1 MNEAVT
7 NMYIYKIQ
15 NTNTHKMS
23 TKTKQMVMTTMM
35 QAFLCRPRVIHRN
48 VRSQSWDVFRL
59 NYVKGKCYTQHR
71 HRHTHTPN
79 PRYVSGIQGWK
90 FVSLFCFNFCWFFA
104 WVCVLCSCALLL
116 LTFESLTF
124 FTVFHIFFPFVY
136 IYICKHHHTH
146 THTDFAPFLLFT
158 SSYFVPFHS
167 HYMHFRKT
175 ITSLRYLK
183 KHCLGSCI
191 QKGKIYASK
200 RFFL

>member
-1 MNEAVT
+1 ME
-7 NMYIYKIQ
+7 YEWSSYKHVHLQ

-71 HRHTHTPN
+71 HRHTHTQPPIRLRHSGMKICFSILFQFLLIFCLGVCFVFVCSTFTYFWIPN
-79 PRYVSGIQGWK
+79 I
-90 FVSLFCFNFCWFFA
+90 FH
-104 WVCVLCSCALLL
+104 CVPY
-116 LTFESLTF
+116 
-124 FTVFHIFFPFVY
+124 FFPFVY

-191 QKGKIYASK
+191 HRVTLHPK
-200 RFFL
+200 RKNIC

>member
-1 MNEAVT
+1 MKQLQT
-7 NMYIYKIQ
+7 CTFTKYK
-15 NTNTHKMS
+15 NTHKMG

-35 QAFLCRPRVIHRN
+35 QAFLCRPRVLHRN

-59 NYVKGKCYTQHR
+59 NYVKGKCYTQS
-71 HRHTHTPN
+71 HTHTTN

-124 FTVFHIFFPFVY
+124 FTVFHIFFLSYANFTT
-136 IYICKHHHTH
+136 HTH

-167 HYMHFRKT
+167 HYMHFHKT

-191 QKGKIYASK
+191 HRVTLHPK
-200 RFFL
+200 RKNIC